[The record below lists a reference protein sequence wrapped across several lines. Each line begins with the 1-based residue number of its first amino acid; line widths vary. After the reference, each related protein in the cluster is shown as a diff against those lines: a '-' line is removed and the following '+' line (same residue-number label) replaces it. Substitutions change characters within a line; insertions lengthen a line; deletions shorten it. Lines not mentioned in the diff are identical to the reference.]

1 MTDIGPLMQA
11 LTSGVLIG
19 AVYGLVAVGLNLIY
33 GVVHVINFAH
43 GEFLMLSMYVAL
55 VMNVLIGANPFLAL
69 PVAVPL
75 IMLAGFL
82 VQRYIISRTL
92 DAPILIQSFVTF
104 GLLLVMQ
111 HGIML
116 TFGPNYYSIR
126 VTELEGVLEFGYVRV
141 SVGLLL
147 AAVVSV
153 LTILG
158 LHLFLTRT
166 YLGTAIRAIGQNSF
180 AAQTI
185 GIPVKRLYELSFAIS
200 TGLAAVAGLVLTPLI
215 WMHPTIGEIYILKA
229 FIIVVLG
236 GMGNVMGAFLG
247 GIVIGITESVSALYL
262 MPSLKEAVALIIFI
276 LILLFRPRGI
286 FARAVRI

>member
-1 MTDIGPLMQA
+1 MTELGPVLQA
-11 LTSGVLIG
+11 LISGALIG

-43 GEFLMLSMYVAL
+43 GEFLMLSMYIAL
-55 VMNVLIGANPFLAL
+55 LMNALMGTNPFFAL
-69 PVAVPL
+69 PVAVP
-75 IMLAGFL
+75 IVMLTGLL
-82 VQRYIISRTL
+82 VQRYLINRTI

-111 HGIML
+111 NGVML
-116 TFGPNYYSIR
+116 IFGPNYYSIR

-141 SVGLLL
+141 SVGLLT
-147 AAVVSV
+147 AAVLSV

-166 YLGTAIRAIGQNSF
+166 YVGTAIRAIGQNRF
-180 AAQTI
+180 AAQMI

-236 GMGNVMGAFLG
+236 GMGNVMGAFVG
-247 GIVIGITESVSALYL
+247 GIIIGITESVSALFL

-276 LILLFRPRGI
+276 IILLFRPRGL
-286 FARAVRI
+286 FGRAVRI

>member
-1 MTDIGPLMQA
+1 MTDLGPLMQA
-11 LTSGVLIG
+11 LVSGALIG

-43 GEFLMLSMYVAL
+43 GEFLMLSMYIAL
-55 VMNVLIGANPFLAL
+55 VMNMLMGANPFLAL

-75 IMLAGFL
+75 IMLAGLL
-82 VQRYIISRTL
+82 VQRYLISRTL

-141 SVGLLL
+141 SV
-147 AAVVSV
+147 V
-153 LTILG
+153 TILG

-166 YLGTAIRAIGQNSF
+166 YLGTAIRAIGQNRF

-276 LILLFRPRGI
+276 VILLFRPRGI